1 MKEQKYRGS
10 GGAQP
15 SPLTIAYL
23 SWFYTGKFP
32 KAPGTMGSLATLPL
46 IYLLH
51 ALHFNLF
58 HLILLIVV
66 LYASSVWITQ
76 KVQTTYGL
84 HDPQWIVID
93 EVIGMLVTWAFV
105 PTVDFP
111 TLFLVF
117 STFRLFD
124 IIKIW
129 PASYFDRLH
138 HGVGTITDDVVSGVY
153 AGISCYLIQQFF

>member
-1 MKEQKYRGS
+1 MKEQKIRGP
-10 GGAQP
+10 GLVTTAF
-15 SPLTIAYL
+15 L
-23 SWFYTGKFP
+23 SWFYVGKFP

-51 ALHFNLF
+51 ALHFNIYHL
-58 HLILLIVV
+58 LILIVI
-66 LYASSVWITQ
+66 LFGASVVITQ

-111 TLFLVF
+111 NLFLVF
-117 STFRLFD
+117 SLFRLFD

-138 HGVGTITDDVVSGVY
+138 HGFGTIADDVVSGIY
-153 AGISCYLIQQFF
+153 AGISCYLIQQYF

>member
-1 MKEQKYRGS
+1 MKEQKIRGP
-10 GGAQP
+10 G
-15 SPLTIAYL
+15 PLTTGFL
-23 SWFYTGKFP
+23 SWFYVGKFP

-46 IYLLH
+46 IYILH

-58 HLILLIVV
+58 HLITLIVV
-66 LYASSVWITQ
+66 LFTLSVCVTQ
-76 KVQTTYGL
+76 KVQSTYGL

-111 TLFLVF
+111 NLFLVF
-117 STFRLFD
+117 SLFRLFD

-129 PASYFDRLH
+129 PANFFDRLH
-138 HGVGTITDDVVSGVY
+138 HGVGTITDDVVSGIY
-153 AGISCYLIQQFF
+153 AGILCFLIQQYF